1 MLGQLDIIKN
11 IYASIQTYR
20 NTFPR
25 EDRQVLDPLTTLIKL
40 SILGYK
46 PYGTKLA
53 IDNNRIYFQEPT
65 LLQGFWRWA
74 YGNKRYE
81 LHHLLNPIMKAI
93 KRYDITKPA
102 IKIIF
107 DQAIFGLQT
116 LKHSYNDTSS
126 VVVHSLDLY
135 ISILNNTSP
144 NISHAAELNDTETET
159 QYSIFRELW
168 SEDEIRL
175 VGSMIEQIKN
185 SNTLN
190 NTSHYMEAVNT
201 ILSMKEERAN
211 ELLRELT
218 QRL

>member
-25 EDRQVLDPLTTLIKL
+25 EDRQILDPLTTMIKL
-40 SILGYK
+40 AILGYK

-53 IDNNRIYFQEPT
+53 IDKNRIYFQEPT
-65 LLQGFWRWA
+65 ILQGFWRWA

-81 LHHLLNPIMKAI
+81 LHHLLNPIMKAV
-93 KRYDITKPA
+93 KRYDKTKPN
-102 IKIIF
+102 IKLIF
-107 DQAIFGLQT
+107 DQSIYGLQT
-116 LKHSYNDTSS
+116 LKSSYNDSSS
-126 VVVHSLDLY
+126 VVTHSLDLY
-135 ISILNNTSP
+135 ISIINNTAHLQST
-144 NISHAAELNDTETET
+144 ELTDIETET

-168 SEDEIRL
+168 TEDEIQL
-175 VGSMIEQIKN
+175 VSSMIEQIKN
-185 SNTLN
+185 SNN
-190 NTSHYMEAVNT
+190 QPNTTTYLEAVNT

-211 ELLRELT
+211 ELLRDLT

>member
-25 EDRQVLDPLTTLIKL
+25 EDRQILDPLTTMIKL
-40 SILGYK
+40 AILGYK

-53 IDNNRIYFQEPT
+53 IDKNRIYFQEPT
-65 LLQGFWRWA
+65 ILQGFWRWA

-81 LHHLLNPIMKAI
+81 LHHLLNPIMKAV
-93 KRYDITKPA
+93 KRYDKTKTN
-102 IKIIF
+102 IKLIF
-107 DQAIFGLQT
+107 DQSIYGLQT
-116 LKHSYNDTSS
+116 LKSSYNDSSS
-126 VVVHSLDLY
+126 VVTHSLDLY
-135 ISILNNTSP
+135 ISIINNTAHLQST
-144 NISHAAELNDTETET
+144 ELTDVETET

-168 SEDEIRL
+168 TEDEIQL
-175 VGSMIEQIKN
+175 VSSMIEQIKN
-185 SNTLN
+185 SNN
-190 NTSHYMEAVNT
+190 QPNTTTYLEAVNT

-211 ELLRELT
+211 ELLRDLT

>member
-25 EDRQVLDPLTTLIKL
+25 EDRQILDPLTTMIKL
-40 SILGYK
+40 AILGYK

-53 IDNNRIYFQEPT
+53 IDKNRIYFQEPT
-65 LLQGFWRWA
+65 ILQGFWRWA

-81 LHHLLNPIMKAI
+81 LHHLLNPIMKAV
-93 KRYDITKPA
+93 KRYDKTKPN
-102 IKIIF
+102 IKLIF
-107 DQAIFGLQT
+107 DQSIYGLQT
-116 LKHSYNDTSS
+116 LKSSYNDSSS
-126 VVVHSLDLY
+126 VVTHSLDLY
-135 ISILNNTSP
+135 ISIINNTSHL
-144 NISHAAELNDTETET
+144 HASELNDIETET

-168 SEDEIRL
+168 TEDEIQL
-175 VGSMIEQIKN
+175 VSSMIEQIK
-185 SNTLN
+185 
-190 NTSHYMEAVNT
+190 TSSSGPNATTYLEAVNT

-211 ELLRELT
+211 ELLRDLT

>member
-25 EDRQVLDPLTTLIKL
+25 EDRQILDPLTTMIKL
-40 SILGYK
+40 AILGYK

-53 IDNNRIYFQEPT
+53 IDKNRIYFQEPT
-65 LLQGFWRWA
+65 ILQGFWRWA

-81 LHHLLNPIMKAI
+81 LHHLLNPIMKAV
-93 KRYDITKPA
+93 KRYDKTKSN
-102 IKIIF
+102 IKLIF
-107 DQAIFGLQT
+107 DQSIYGLQT
-116 LKHSYNDTSS
+116 LKSSYNDSSS
-126 VVVHSLDLY
+126 VVTHSLDLY
-135 ISILNNTSP
+135 ISIINNTAHLQST
-144 NISHAAELNDTETET
+144 ELTDIETET

-168 SEDEIRL
+168 TDDEIQL
-175 VGSMIEQIKN
+175 VSSMIEQIKN
-185 SNTLN
+185 SNNQPNITTYL
-190 NTSHYMEAVNT
+190 EAVNT

-211 ELLRELT
+211 ELLRDLT

>member
-25 EDRQVLDPLTTLIKL
+25 EDRQILDPLTTMIKL
-40 SILGYK
+40 AILGYK

-53 IDNNRIYFQEPT
+53 IDKNRIYFQEPT
-65 LLQGFWRWA
+65 ILQGFWRWA

-81 LHHLLNPIMKAI
+81 LHHLLNPIMKAV
-93 KRYDITKPA
+93 KRYDKTKPN
-102 IKIIF
+102 IKLIF
-107 DQAIFGLQT
+107 DQSIYGLQT
-116 LKHSYNDTSS
+116 LKSSYNDSSS
-126 VVVHSLDLY
+126 VVTHSLDLY
-135 ISILNNTSP
+135 ISIINNTAHLQST
-144 NISHAAELNDTETET
+144 ELTDIETET

-168 SEDEIRL
+168 TEDEIQL
-175 VGSMIEQIKN
+175 VSSMIEQIKN
-185 SNTLN
+185 SNN
-190 NTSHYMEAVNT
+190 QPNTTTYLESVNT

-211 ELLRELT
+211 ELLRDLT